1 MIYAAIITVLIDM
14 SLNICFDGIERTLN
28 SVYVGSCQIKV
39 GDEFSLIM
47 LGDGDDR
54 EYFYECTI
62 TTISGPY
69 VFFDNHYVKTV
80 KSGNGMGDVVCDI
93 HTKCRIDKIIC
104 VE

>member
-1 MIYAAIITVLIDM
+1 MLIDM
-14 SLNICFDGIERTLN
+14 SLDICFGGIERTLN
-28 SVYVGSCQIKV
+28 SVYVGSHSIKV

-54 EYFYECTI
+54 EYYYECII
-62 TTISGPY
+62 TTISGQY

-80 KSGNGMGDVVCDI
+80 KHGDGMYDEVCDT
-93 HTKCRIDKIIC
+93 HTKCNIQKIIC

>member
-1 MIYAAIITVLIDM
+1 MIYAVIITMLIDM

-28 SVYVGSCQIKV
+28 SLYVGRCPIKV
-39 GDEFSLIM
+39 GDEYSLIM

-54 EYFYECTI
+54 EYYYECTI
-62 TTISGPY
+62 TTISGQY

-80 KSGNGMGDVVCDI
+80 KRGNGIYDETCDI
-93 HTKCRIDKIIC
+93 HTKCNINKIIC